1 MGQGLFD
8 GLCEVRRNVQFCGK
22 ECWSLCWEC
31 FVMGQGLFDGLC
43 EVRRNGSVLCE
54 GVLVTLL
61 GVFCDGARTV

>member
-1 MGQGLFD
+1 MVF
-8 GLCEVRRNVQFCGK
+8 VRSGEMVQFYGK

-54 GVLVTLL
+54 GVLVILW
-61 GVFCDGARTV
+61 